1 MHPARQ
7 SMVGAYRPM
16 WHRGDVFDT
25 IHHELEPSVTAILGQ
40 VETLLTD
47 GVASADPLV
56 TEAAQHLVVA
66 GGKRFRPLLVA
77 LGGQLGDPASPQLV
91 PAAAVVELTHLGTLY
106 HDDVMDEADVR
117 RGAPSANLRWSNSV
131 AILIGDYL
139 FSRAA
144 DLAADLGTEAVRI
157 QARTFSRLVHGQ
169 IAETVGPRD
178 SDPVAHYLQVVADK
192 TASLISTA
200 ARFGGMFGGAEPAV
214 VEALARFGETIGVA
228 FQLSDDLLDIASE
241 STESGKTPGTDL
253 REGVPTLPVLYALAT
268 PEADGAAVRLRE
280 ILTGGAVTDEAQLVE
295 ALGLLRESAALKRAR
310 ETVRWYAERA
320 RSQLAPLPAGPAR
333 QALASLCDVVV
344 DRTG

>member
-1 MHPARQ
+1 MFDIAHP
-7 SMVGAYRPM
+7 
-16 WHRGDVFDT
+16 
-25 IHHELEPSVTAILGQ
+25 ELEASVTALLGE
-40 VETLLTD
+40 VEQLLTD

-66 GGKRFRPLLVA
+66 GGKRFRPLLAV
-77 LGGQLGDPASPQLV
+77 LGGHLADPDRPQLV
-91 PAAAVVELTHLGTLY
+91 LAAAVVELTHLGTLY
-106 HDDVMDEADVR
+106 HDDVMDEAAVR
-117 RGAPSANLRWSNSV
+117 RGAPSANARWSNSV

-144 DLAADLGTEAVRI
+144 DIAADLGPEAVRI

-178 SDPVAHYLQVVADK
+178 SDPVAHYLRVVTDK
-192 TASLISTA
+192 TASLISTS

-253 REGVPTLPVLYALAT
+253 REGIPTLPVLYALAAAGSD
-268 PEADGAAVRLRE
+268 ADPATVRLRE
-280 ILTGGAVTDEAQLVE
+280 ILAAGAVTDEATLVE

-310 ETVRWYAERA
+310 ETVRGYAERA
-320 RSQLAPLPAGPAR
+320 RAQLAPLPDGPAR
-333 QALASLCDVVV
+333 SALASLCDVLV